1 MLKLFSSGM
10 KKGMPILL
18 ATFFVVSLTAVAA
31 SAHHGGYGG
40 WGSLGGY
47 GCCNDY
53 DSYGCGCGDYP
64 WGIAYP
70 YC

>member
-18 ATFFVVSLTAVAA
+18 AAFFVVSLTAVAA
-31 SAHHGGYGG
+31 SAHHGCYGC
-40 WGSLGGY
+40 Y
-47 GCCNDY
+47 GCCDGY
-53 DSYGCGCGDYP
+53 GFYGCGCGGYP